1 MGNYNDAYIQQSLQ
15 YVKKKKKKVKLK
27 ITELI
32 DLFQKAVNELIGNE
46 YEVKLYGSHATNLC
60 LGQIQMLLL
69 LKNRIKFH
77 QFIRSFA

>member
-15 YVKKKKKKVKLK
+15 YVNVQIKKVKPK

-60 LGQIQMLLL
+60 LGQI
-69 LKNRIKFH
+69 
-77 QFIRSFA
+77 